1 MGFFFRDDATETTER
16 THGGQ
21 VMRKLLLFLIV
32 VSILACLPAT
42 LSGAVELNVNG
53 DLRVRGFY
61 NNNLT
66 DANSSRRD
74 SNTFNTERFI
84 LNLEAKSGQGP
95 INVQGVLTTDFTSI
109 NGTGNTRFGEFPF
122 GPASRGEGATNQ
134 IGNTTSENTFTLL
147 QAYLKIN
154 SPYGNFAVGRQVFKL
169 GLGLIVADAVDAFV
183 LDIPI
188 GDGAKVT
195 LGDLVIFN
203 TTRGPGSGGVF
214 AGSGSNGLTGAN
226 TDLYLVNLNWKP
238 AKETKVDI
246 FASLYSDR
254 GTNFIT
260 TPGSAITSGSTTPV
274 TGLPPQGAANA
285 MAGIYGIAAET
296 KQAPFHGIFEADL
309 IRGVVT
315 NPLGPGP
322 LLQGHNILAGA
333 DMDVGAANFG
343 LTLVYSSG
351 QDAGDATSGKRAN
364 FNGINGDFPLGII
377 TTNVGARS
385 AAPVDGTCPSFTGGS
400 LGGRPGCFA
409 GSGLATAK
417 FAGSYTPPT
426 LPKVNLEF
434 DVLYNRASRQRPIQ
448 SAPGVFI
455 KGGDYIGTEL
465 DVFLRYAITKEMSFT
480 AGLGYM
486 FAGNYFEAPA
496 ALVSTTNG
504 NPSTTKADNMTIGV
518 LELRY
523 QF

>member
-1 MGFFFRDDATETTER
+1 
-16 THGGQ
+16 
-21 VMRKLLLFLIV
+21 
-32 VSILACLPAT
+32 
-42 LSGAVELNVNG
+42 
-53 DLRVRGFY
+53 
-61 NNNLT
+61 
-66 DANSSRRD
+66 
-74 SNTFNTERFI
+74 
-84 LNLEAKSGQGP
+84 
-95 INVQGVLTTDFTSI
+95 
-109 NGTGNTRFGEFPF
+109 
-122 GPASRGEGATNQ
+122 
-134 IGNTTSENTFTLL
+134 
-147 QAYLKIN
+147 
-154 SPYGNFAVGRQVFKL
+154 VFKL

-183 LDIPI
+183 LEIPI
-188 GDGAKVT
+188 GGAKVT
-195 LGDLVIFN
+195 LGDLKIFDSTQGITN
-203 TTRGPGSGGVF
+203 GGVF
-214 AGSGSNGLTGAN
+214 VGSGTTGGTGGD
-226 TDLYLVNLNWKP
+226 TDLYLVNVNLKP
-238 AKETKVDI
+238 AKETKVDV
-246 FASLYSDR
+246 FASLYRDR
-254 GTNFIT
+254 GPSFIT
-260 TPGSAITSGSTTPV
+260 QLNPTAFGAYTETANA
-274 TGLPPQGAANA
+274 GAA
-285 MAGIYGIAAET
+285 IYGIAAET

-309 IRGVVT
+309 IRGGVKDP
-315 NPLGPGP
+315 NGRGA

-333 DMDVGAANFG
+333 DVDVGPANVG

-351 QDAGDATSGKRAN
+351 QDAGDVTSGKRAN
-364 FNGINGDFPLGII
+364 INGINGDFPLGII

-385 AAPVDGTCPSFTGGS
+385 PAPVDGTCPSFTGTG
-400 LGGRPGCFA
+400 LGGRPGCFG

-417 FAGSYTPPT
+417 FAASYTPPT

>member
-1 MGFFFRDDATETTER
+1 
-16 THGGQ
+16 
-21 VMRKLLLFLIV
+21 MRKLLLFLFMV
-32 VSILACLPAT
+32 VSILACLPAA
-42 LSGAVELNVNG
+42 LSWAVELNMNG
-53 DLRVRGFY
+53 DFRVRGFY

-66 DANSSRRD
+66 DANNGIRD
-74 SNTFNTERFI
+74 HNAYNTERFI

-95 INVQGVLTTDFTSI
+95 INVQGVLTTDFTSF
-109 NGTGNTRFGEFPF
+109 NGTGNSRLGQFPF
-122 GPASRGEGATNQ
+122 GPASSTAVQCGSNG
-134 IGNTTSENTFTLL
+134 TTGCSQNTFSLL
-147 QAYLKIN
+147 QAYLKVN
-154 SPYGNFAVGRQVFKL
+154 TPYANFAVGRQVFKL

-183 LDIPI
+183 LDVPI
-188 GDGAKVT
+188 GMSAKLT
-195 LGDLVIFN
+195 LGDLMIFN
-203 TTRGPGSGGVF
+203 STRAATNGGVF
-214 AGSGSNGLTGAN
+214 VGNGNGITGAN

-238 AKETKVDI
+238 AKETKVDV
-246 FASLYSDR
+246 FASLYTDR

-260 TPGSAITSGSTTPV
+260 TAANVINPNLP
-274 TGLPPQGAANA
+274 GLPVQGAANA
-285 MAGIYGIAAET
+285 TAGIYGIDAET
-296 KQAPFHGIFEADL
+296 KQAPFHAIFEADL

-315 NPLGPGP
+315 NPIGPGP

-333 DMDVGAANFG
+333 DVDVGPANFG

-351 QDAGDATSGKRAN
+351 QDAGDATSGRRAN

-400 LGGRPGCFA
+400 LGGRPGCFG
-409 GSGLATAK
+409 GSGLVTAK
-417 FAGSYTPPT
+417 FAASYTPPT

-434 DVLYNRASRQRPIQ
+434 DVLYDRASRQRPIQ
-448 SAPGVFI
+448 SSPGIFI

-465 DVFLRYAITKEMSFT
+465 DFFLRYAVTKEMSFT
-480 AGLGYM
+480 AGWGYM

-496 ALVSTTNG
+496 ALTAING
-504 NPSTTKADNMTIGV
+504 NPTTTKADPLTIGV